1 MQKHIWTRLKGCL
14 VMEKLSF
21 KTLHENYAVIIPMLQ
36 RDYAYGRENEEEKRE
51 HFLKNLK
58 EYLAD
63 AAPHELDFVYGCTDQ
78 ENNIK
83 LLDGQQRITT
93 LFILHWYLSLLKDE
107 NGQHHFDDFRNMML
121 LQNGE
126 SKFSYKTR
134 FSSSDF
140 CNILVTMQ
148 FQNVNFA
155 DKYSD
160 IIADKKTILSRLMR
174 QEKWFLPHWNYD
186 PTITGMLNMID
197 AIKTIFTVE
206 ECVGYYEK
214 LINNGQIIFNF
225 LNLDDFQLTDELYI
239 KMNSRGRPLTRFENL
254 KSKLLP
260 LYDEAKKI
268 VPTIY
273 QQKLDR
279 INLNSSKKY
288 TTLRDYVSFMFDTKW
303 TDVFWNEWIN
313 TTDRSE
319 KPNVDDMMLCFI
331 SVLSINEH
339 ILYKLNGNMSLI
351 RKDPLTKE
359 INDLMSQKDKN
370 VGITIKYDKL
380 IALFK
385 ENNYAFLFKLIDY
398 FNIFNGN
405 GTLKT
410 YYAADFEKDLF
421 SHIANDYKSDKM
433 EYEWKARVFAYT
445 LYLLKNP
452 SPDPNKLKAWM
463 RFVCNVCA
471 NSYTL
476 PNGTETFCTALAGIN
491 YLYCEDVKTEI
502 STRDLS
508 KITAVLDVPQ
518 IEEEILKMKLSCDKN
533 WEASINDAEEK
544 LAYFEGRLRYPL
556 MDCCRIDETSIS
568 DDVARARFNEYV
580 NKISAIFADKSGC
593 RHEVNLIRALLS
605 KGDYLMYFNSS
616 NTFLKNADRDNSW
629 RRYLKAA
636 PDPETNAWHPHTT
649 IAGDTRD
656 YFKAVIDDPQFDVNN
671 VLGSLKAIAKNRDN
685 DIPFWRKL
693 IIDYPQILDGSDV
706 MTLGPDRFIR
716 WNTEKT
722 EHNMRTQDNYEIDL
736 LQRRAIFGYHT
747 ELFSLCKYYDLQG
760 KTFGS
765 LGVAKY
771 KATKTSRDTPCLYFG
786 DEESPYVS
794 VIYQDD
800 ACFRFVFEDGSEKSN
815 IAYDDVE
822 SELGTL

>member
-1 MQKHIWTRLKGCL
+1 
-14 VMEKLSF
+14 
-21 KTLHENYAVIIPMLQ
+21 MLQ
-36 RDYAYGRENEEEKRE
+36 RDYAYGRENEQEKRE

-58 EYLAD
+58 AYLAD
-63 AAPHELDFVYGCTDQ
+63 TVAHELDFIYGCADQ

-93 LFILHWYLSLLKDE
+93 LFMLHWYLSLLKDE
-107 NGQHHFDDFRNMML
+107 GGQHHFDDFRNMM
-121 LQNGE
+121 QFPNGE

-140 CNILVTMQ
+140 CNILVTLQ
-148 FQNVNFA
+148 FQNVDFA

-160 IIADKKTILSRLMR
+160 IIADNTTVLSKFMR

-197 AIKTIFTVE
+197 AIKTIFTAK
-206 ECVGYYEK
+206 ECTGYYEK
-214 LINNGQIIFNF
+214 LINNDQIMFNF

-260 LYDEAKKI
+260 LYDDAEKI

-273 QQKLDR
+273 QQKLDQ
-279 INLNSSKKY
+279 INLDPDKKY
-288 TTLRDYVSFMFDTKW
+288 PTLRDYVSFMFDTKW
-303 TDVFWNEWIN
+303 TDVFWNEWLN
-313 TTDRSE
+313 ASDRGE
-319 KPNVDDMMLCFI
+319 KPCVDDMMLCFI
-331 SVLSINEH
+331 SVLAINEH
-339 ILYKLNGNMSLI
+339 ILYKLNGNMTLN
-351 RKDPLTKE
+351 RKDPLTRE

-370 VGITIKYDKL
+370 SGITIKYDKL
-380 IALFK
+380 IALFE
-385 ENNYAFLFKLIDY
+385 ENDYAFLFKLIDY
-398 FNIFNGN
+398 FNIFNEN

-410 YYAADFEKDLF
+410 YYAADFEKELF

-433 EYEWKARVFAYT
+433 EYEWKVRAFAYT

-452 SPDPNKLKAWM
+452 SPNPNKLKAWM
-463 RFVCNVCA
+463 RYVCKVCA

-491 YLYCEDVKTEI
+491 YLYCEDVKSEM

-508 KITAVLDVPQ
+508 KITAVLDIPQ
-518 IEEEILKMKLSCDKN
+518 IQEEILKMKLSFDNN

-556 MDCCRIDETSIS
+556 VDCCGIDETSIN

-580 NKISAIFADKSGC
+580 AKISAIFPDKSGC
-593 RHEVNLIRALLS
+593 QCEVNLIRALLS

-629 RRYLKAA
+629 RRYLKAI

-649 IAGDTRD
+649 IIGDTRD
-656 YFKAVIDDPQFDVNN
+656 YFKAVINDPLFDTNN
-671 VLGSLKAIAKNRDN
+671 VSNSLNAIAQNHGN
-685 DIPFWRKL
+685 DIPMWRKL
-693 IIDYPQILDGSDV
+693 IIACPDV
-706 MTLGPDRFIR
+706 LCNTSVTALGTNRFIR
-716 WNTEKT
+716 WNNE
-722 EHNMRTQDNYEIDL
+722 RTQYVHKKDCADNYEIDL
-736 LQRRAIFGYHT
+736 LPGTAITGYHA
-747 ELFSLCKYYDLQG
+747 ELFSLCKYYELKG
-760 KTFGS
+760 KFFGNF
-765 LGVAKY
+765 GEVQY
-771 KATKTSRDTPCLYFG
+771 QTTKTNMQQPYFYLG
-786 DEESPYVS
+786 QKNAPYLKVY
-794 VIYQDD
+794 YQDD
-800 ACFRFVFEDGSEKSN
+800 FCFRFVFEDETEMRDISYE
-815 IAYDDVE
+815 DVE
-822 SELGTL
+822 SKLASL